1 MGDYLELRY
10 GKAVRGVMAALLW
23 VQTLFA
29 LAAQL
34 VAVATILNVVASVP
48 MVWGCLMGG
57 AVFTTY
63 FAAGGLLTSAWVNL
77 AQLVVLLA
85 GFIVVLPYALL
96 AVGGLHGLT
105 AASRAADPELLHL

>member
-77 AQLVVLLA
+77 AQLVV
-85 GFIVVLPYALL
+85 VLPYALL